1 MLNTYFIY
9 FIDLQ
14 SEKTIRRIDLVKTS
28 YTNAKMIIQYKQEI
42 YVIFHNLNPINF
54 QAIDCDK
61 LEISLMYTEAQTE
74 RKAEERKAVV
84 GRKGV
89 HRSASAASST
99 ASVFR

>member
-1 MLNTYFIY
+1 
-9 FIDLQ
+9 
-14 SEKTIRRIDLVKTS
+14 
-28 YTNAKMIIQYKQEI
+28 
-42 YVIFHNLNPINF
+42 
-54 QAIDCDK
+54 
-61 LEISLMYTEAQTE
+61 MYTEAQTE